1 VNTLSLYELNSLVRL
16 TIEQTLNRE
25 YWVEAELAEARE
37 SRGHCYMEL
46 VQKEEG
52 SNTPIARASA
62 KCWRSSWMMIQP
74 HFERVT
80 GQRLHAG
87 MKVRLKVYAQFHEAY
102 GFSWIVTD
110 IDPTFTLG
118 DLARRRQ
125 EIIRQLKQ
133 EGVFDLQRE
142 LQLPL
147 FCLRIAVISSEG
159 AAGYGDFCKQLNE
172 SKFAFA
178 AQLFPAVMQGEQT
191 EASII
196 EALNQIYKSLEC
208 RVKSGEF
215 ATASESGEWRVESG
229 EFATASESGEWRVK
243 SGEFATAPE
252 SGEWR
257 VESGEFATASEGAG
271 QGDAVANSTLYTLHS
286 TLNFD
291 CVVII
296 RGGGATADMSGF
308 DTLALAENVAQFPL
322 PIITGIGHDRDE
334 CVLDMVS
341 HLRVKTPTAA
351 ADILINHAQQVLDRI
366 EDNEQR
372 IVLASQNQLSTLNAQ
387 LSMLSQRIPPLFSL
401 VRTREEARTQQLLQR
416 MEKACDSRLIR
427 SEAKLSTLSSLLSTL
442 NAQFIVSHRHRLELL
457 SQRLLALDP
466 QRILDRGYSLTL
478 HQGKAVRNASA
489 LQAGDELQT
498 RLAEGTVTSVVTYVA
513 MP

>member
-1 VNTLSLYELNSLVRL
+1 MNTLSLYELNSLVRL

-62 KCWRSSWMMIQP
+62 KCWRSSWMIVQP

-147 FCLRIAVISSEG
+147 FCLRIAVISSET
-159 AAGYGDFCKQLNE
+159 AAGYGDFCQQLSE
-172 SKFAFA
+172 SPFAFVT
-178 AQLFPAVMQGEQT
+178 QLFPATMQGEQI
-191 EASII
+191 EESII

-208 RVKSGEF
+208 RVKSVEF
-215 ATASESGEWRVESG
+215 ATAS
-229 EFATASESGEWRVK
+229 
-243 SGEFATAPE
+243 
-252 SGEWR
+252 
-257 VESGEFATASEGAG
+257 
-271 QGDAVANSTLYTLHS
+271 DS

-351 ADILINHAQQVLDRI
+351 AAFLIDHAQRVLDHI
-366 EDNEQR
+366 DNCEQR
-372 IVLASQNQLSTLNAQ
+372 IAHTAQSQISNLK
-387 LSMLSQRIPPLFSL
+387 SQISIFATRIPTLFSL
-401 VRTREEARTQQLLQR
+401 VKTREEARTQQMLQR
-416 MEKACDSRLIR
+416 MEKACASQLIR
-427 SEAKLSTLSSLLSTL
+427 SEAKLNMLNSQLPIL
-442 NAQFIVSHRHRLELL
+442 NAQFIDAHRHRLELL
-457 SQRLLALDP
+457 NQRILALDP

-478 HQGKAVRNASA
+478 HQGKTVKNASV
-489 LQAGDELQT
+489 LKAGDKIET
-498 RLAEGTVTSVVTYVA
+498 RLAEGTVTSVVTSVA